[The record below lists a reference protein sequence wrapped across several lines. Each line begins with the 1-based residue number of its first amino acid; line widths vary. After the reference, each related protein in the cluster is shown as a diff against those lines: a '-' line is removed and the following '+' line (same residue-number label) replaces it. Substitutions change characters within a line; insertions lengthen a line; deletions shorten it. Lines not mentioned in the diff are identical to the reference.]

1 MNFVFPDPIRKLP
14 KADIPLEGV
23 TGYLSQSAN
32 HQIVFMDFDRDAVVS
47 EHSHA
52 AQVGVVLKGNIELV
66 IDGKER
72 RFAKGDLYYIPEG
85 VKHSAKIHAGY
96 ADMTFFDEPH
106 RYLEK

>member
-1 MNFVFPDPIRKLP
+1 MNFVFPNPIRKLP
-14 KADIPLEGV
+14 EADIPLEGV

-32 HQIVFMDFDRDAVVS
+32 HQIVFMDFDRDAVVP

-52 AQVGVVLKGNIELV
+52 AQVGIVLKGNIELV

-72 RFAKGDLYYIPEG
+72 RFGKGDLYYIPEG

-96 ADMTFFDEPH
+96 VDITFFDEPH